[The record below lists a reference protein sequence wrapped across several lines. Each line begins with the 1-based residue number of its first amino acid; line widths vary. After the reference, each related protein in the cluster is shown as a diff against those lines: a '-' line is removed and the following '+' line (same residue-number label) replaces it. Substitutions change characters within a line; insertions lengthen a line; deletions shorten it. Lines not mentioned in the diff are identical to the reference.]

1 MEGSDR
7 YVVQRMIAGLVAV
20 SLAVTAC
27 SPGGATSPST
37 ANTASSSGSVA
48 SCVPSSSSAGSYASA
63 STAAGADAPAL
74 LVLAACEDGTP
85 RLWSLD
91 AKGGWTTLGSI
102 PGGEAIARDDA
113 TITIARSGS
122 LETRS
127 VARPGAT
134 LATLVLKWPG
144 SVPTAPIRA
153 IDSSPS
159 GSTAIVTADE
169 HGQTYSIAS
178 PDGIVN
184 PLTGAPESS
193 FAPLFDWIDANRALA
208 LSEGTDATSRIV
220 VLTPQTGGSEA
231 ISTLLGVRWLALSRD
246 RSTVAVALD
255 AGIYVSPVSAL
266 LNGEQPA
273 WVGSLGPSQSVLD
286 LVVDQTGDHLAALVT
301 STRADGTSD
310 NIRELSF
317 SKTNSG
323 WTRTYDA
330 PVPFATAL
338 GQVWLG

>member
-7 YVVQRMIAGLVAV
+7 YVIQRMIAGLVAV
-20 SLAVTAC
+20 SLAVAAC
-27 SPGGATSPST
+27 SPSSATSSSF
-37 ANTASSSGSVA
+37 ANTASSSPSGVPCA
-48 SCVPSSSSAGSYASA
+48 PSSSSAGSYASA

-102 PGGEAIARDDA
+102 PGGQAIARDDA

-134 LATLVLKWPG
+134 VATLALKWPG
-144 SVPTAPIRA
+144 SVPSSPIRA

-159 GSTAIVTADE
+159 GSTAIVSADE
-169 HGQTYSIAS
+169 HGQTYSIVS
-178 PDGIVN
+178 PDGSVN
-184 PLTGAPESS
+184 PLAGAPESS
-193 FAPLFDWIDANRALA
+193 FSPLVDWIDANRALA

-231 ISTLLGVRWLALSRD
+231 ISTLLGVRWLALSGD
-246 RSTVAVALD
+246 RSTAAIALD
-255 AGIYVSPVSAL
+255 AGIYVSPVSGL

-273 WVGSLGPSQSVLD
+273 WVGSLGPSQSVLV

-310 NIRELSF
+310 NIREIGF